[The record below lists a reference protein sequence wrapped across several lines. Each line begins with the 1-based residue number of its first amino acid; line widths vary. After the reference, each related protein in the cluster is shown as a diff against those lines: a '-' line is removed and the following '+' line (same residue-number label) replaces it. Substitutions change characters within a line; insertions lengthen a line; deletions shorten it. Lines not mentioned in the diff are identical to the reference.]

1 MRQVLGS
8 ALFGLVAL
16 AGAAGDVSAQVKLG
30 YVNTPAVIA
39 AAPGR
44 TTAEAEF
51 NRRMAPLNAEVQKM
65 DSTLKA
71 MFAAFTRDTTS
82 PMPQREAK
90 AQEIQSQQQQFQQ
103 RVAAIEDTAAA
114 LRQRLMQPI
123 MQQLETAL
131 EAVRKEGGYSMLFD
145 VGQATVHV
153 GGTLLFEHGLPHDD
167 AAPLAAEHLK
177 GAEVRIDVD
186 LGTPGAGDATVWT
199 CDLSA
204 EYVRINGE
212 YRT

>member
-1 MRQVLGS
+1 MRHVLGS
-8 ALFGLVAL
+8 VLLGLVAI
-16 AGAAGDVSAQVKLG
+16 AATAGDVSAQAKLG
-30 YVNTPAVIA
+30 YVNTQAVIA
-39 AAPGR
+39 SSPGR
-44 TTAEAEF
+44 TTAETEF

-90 AQEIQSQQQQFQQ
+90 AQEIQSQQQAFQQ

-131 EAVRKEGGYSMLFD
+131 EAVRKEGGYAMLFD
-145 VGQATVHV
+145 VGQGASIVAADTTLDVTQRVIDKIKTMPAPAPATGAASSTVAPRPAGV
-153 GGTLLFEHGLPHDD
+153 GSRP
-167 AAPLAAEHLK
+167 PSP
-177 GAEVRIDVD
+177 R
-186 LGTPGAGDATVWT
+186 
-199 CDLSA
+199 
-204 EYVRINGE
+204 R
-212 YRT
+212 

>member
-71 MFAAFTRDTTS
+71 SFAAFTRDTTS

-145 VGQATVHV
+145 VGQGGSTIVAADTTLDVTQQVIAKIKAMPAPAPAT
-153 GGTLLFEHGLPHDD
+153 T
-167 AAPLAAEHLK
+167 AAPAAV
-177 GAEVRIDVD
+177 APR
-186 LGTPGAGDATVWT
+186 PAGV
-199 CDLSA
+199 SS
-204 EYVRINGE
+204 RPPS
-212 YRT
+212 RR

>member
-1 MRQVLGS
+1 MRHVLGS
-8 ALFGLVAL
+8 VLLGLVAI
-16 AGAAGDVSAQVKLG
+16 AATAGDVSAQAKLG
-30 YVNTPAVIA
+30 YVNTQAVIA
-39 AAPGR
+39 SSPGR
-44 TTAEAEF
+44 TTAETEF

-90 AQEIQSQQQQFQQ
+90 AQEIQSQQQAFQQ

-131 EAVRKEGGYSMLFD
+131 EAVRKEGGYAMLFD
-145 VGQATVHV
+145 VGQGASIVAADTTLDVTQRVIDKIKTMPAPPPATGAASSTVAPRPAGV
-153 GGTLLFEHGLPHDD
+153 GSRP
-167 AAPLAAEHLK
+167 PSP
-177 GAEVRIDVD
+177 R
-186 LGTPGAGDATVWT
+186 
-199 CDLSA
+199 
-204 EYVRINGE
+204 R
-212 YRT
+212 

>member
-1 MRQVLGS
+1 MRHVLGS
-8 ALFGLVAL
+8 VLLGLVAI
-16 AGAAGDVSAQVKLG
+16 AATAGDVSAQAKLG
-30 YVNTPAVIA
+30 YVNTQAVIA
-39 AAPGR
+39 SSPGR
-44 TTAEAEF
+44 TTAETEF

-131 EAVRKEGGYSMLFD
+131 EAVRKEGGYAMLFD
-145 VGQATVHV
+145 VGQGASIVAADTTLDVTQRVIDKIKTMPAPAPATGAASSTVAPRPAGV
-153 GGTLLFEHGLPHDD
+153 GSRP
-167 AAPLAAEHLK
+167 PSP
-177 GAEVRIDVD
+177 R
-186 LGTPGAGDATVWT
+186 
-199 CDLSA
+199 
-204 EYVRINGE
+204 R
-212 YRT
+212 

>member
-1 MRQVLGS
+1 MRHVLGS
-8 ALFGLVAL
+8 ALLGLVAI
-16 AGAAGDVSAQVKLG
+16 AATAGDVSAQVKLG
-30 YVNTPAVIA
+30 YVNTPAVLA

-51 NRRMAPLNAEVQKM
+51 NRRMAPLNAEVQQM

-71 MFAAFTRDTTS
+71 LFAAFTRDTTS
-82 PMPQREAK
+82 PVPQREAK

-131 EAVRKEGGYSMLFD
+131 EAVRKEGGYSILFD
-145 VGQATVHV
+145 VGQGGSAIVAADTTLDVTPLVIAKIKAMPAPAPAT
-153 GGTLLFEHGLPHDD
+153 TS
-167 AAPLAAEHLK
+167 APSTVAP
-177 GAEVRIDVD
+177 R
-186 LGTPGAGDATVWT
+186 PAGV
-199 CDLSA
+199 SS
-204 EYVRINGE
+204 RPPSP
-212 YRT
+212 RR

>member
-1 MRQVLGS
+1 MRHVLGS
-8 ALFGLVAL
+8 VLLGLVAIAAT
-16 AGAAGDVSAQVKLG
+16 AGVVSAQAKLG
-30 YVNTPAVIA
+30 YVNTQAVIA
-39 AAPGR
+39 SSPGR
-44 TTAEAEF
+44 TTAETEF

-90 AQEIQSQQQQFQQ
+90 AQEIQSQQQAFQQ

-131 EAVRKEGGYSMLFD
+131 EAVRKEGGYAMLFD
-145 VGQATVHV
+145 VGQGASIVAADTTLDVTQRVIDKIKTMPAPAPATGAASSTVAPRPAGV
-153 GGTLLFEHGLPHDD
+153 GSRP
-167 AAPLAAEHLK
+167 PSP
-177 GAEVRIDVD
+177 R
-186 LGTPGAGDATVWT
+186 
-199 CDLSA
+199 
-204 EYVRINGE
+204 R
-212 YRT
+212 

>member
-1 MRQVLGS
+1 MRQIFGS
-8 ALFGLVAL
+8 ALLGLVVL
-16 AGAAGDVSAQVKLG
+16 AASAGDVTAQVKLG
-30 YVNTPAVIA
+30 YVNTQAVLA
-39 AAPGR
+39 GSPTR

-71 MFAAFTRDTTS
+71 MFAAFTRDTAS

-90 AQEIQSQQQQFQQ
+90 AAEIQQQQQQFQQ

-114 LRQRLMQPI
+114 LRQRLMQPL

-145 VGQATVHV
+145 VGQGGSPIVAADTTLDVTQRVIDKIKTMPAPAPATGAASSSVAPRPAGV
-153 GGTLLFEHGLPHDD
+153 GSRP
-167 AAPLAAEHLK
+167 PSP
-177 GAEVRIDVD
+177 R
-186 LGTPGAGDATVWT
+186 
-199 CDLSA
+199 
-204 EYVRINGE
+204 R
-212 YRT
+212 